1 MSLLEGV
8 GLLVLL
14 DIFEL
19 VPDGRRA
26 GVSVIQQGHTR
37 RLRVEELQLHIL
49 LNACRDLNEKKVM
62 IAICETYYKASDQK
76 KSRQQK

>member
-14 DIFEL
+14 DVFEL

-26 GVSVIQQGHTR
+26 GVSIIQQGHTR

-49 LNACRDLNEKKVM
+49 LNACRKLNGKKV
-62 IAICETYYKASDQK
+62 
-76 KSRQQK
+76 